1 MVQLGLTPMR
11 ALEAATRSAA
21 TLLGLEQEIGTVEA
35 GKQADLIVVK
45 GNPLDDIAL
54 LEKPVRL
61 RYVIQSGKIVKGGE
75 E

>member
-1 MVQLGLTPMR
+1 MR

-45 GNPLDDIAL
+45 GSPLDDIAL
-54 LEKPVRL
+54 LEEPARL
-61 RYVIQSGKIVKGGE
+61 EYVIQGGKVVKDARE
-75 E
+75 